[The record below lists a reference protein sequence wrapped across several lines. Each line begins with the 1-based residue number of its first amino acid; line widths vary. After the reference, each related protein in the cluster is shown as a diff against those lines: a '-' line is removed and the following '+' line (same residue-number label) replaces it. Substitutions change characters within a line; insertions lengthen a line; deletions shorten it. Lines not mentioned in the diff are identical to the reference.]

1 MFFVAQQ
8 DPPAIVDVRTVGRAL
23 SPAYKEEETM
33 THTTTTIGIDVSKHY
48 LDAFCHHDQQTLRVP
63 NHLKGMTALLA
74 WIGQRQAR
82 SLIVI
87 EPTGGYE
94 HPLQAILLD
103 QGFSLAKVNARQVRE
118 FARAKGR
125 LAKTDAIDAAVLAD
139 YGYVMTPRTMVS
151 PSHEQSELAQVV
163 KRRRQL
169 VELATIEKNR
179 LEKAPDDLATQ
190 SIQRM
195 LRILKEEIQEMDARM
210 ATLMKRHQSL
220 ANAHDVVKP
229 IKGIGPLTVAT
240 LLAELPELGRIGN
253 RQISSLVGVAPHNV
267 DSGMRRGTRH
277 IRGGRIQIRCALYM
291 AVLSAIQHDP
301 GMKQFYQHLVEQGK
315 KPKKVALVAVM
326 RKMLVRLN
334 AKMREYYLQVD
345 CSAWQP
351 QEG

>member
-1 MFFVAQQ
+1 MFE
-8 DPPAIVDVRTVGRAL
+8 RLVGLL

-48 LDAFCHHDQQTLRVP
+48 LDAFCHHDQQALRVP

-139 YGYVMTPRTMVS
+139 YGYVMTPRTLVGT
-151 PSHEQSELAQVV
+151 SHEQQELAQVV

-253 RQISSLVGVAPHNV
+253 KQISSLVGVAPHNV

>member
-1 MFFVAQQ
+1 
-8 DPPAIVDVRTVGRAL
+8 
-23 SPAYKEEETM
+23 M
-33 THTTTTIGIDVSKHY
+33 THTTTTIGIDVSKQY
-48 LDAFCHHDQQTLRVP
+48 LDVFCRHDQKTLRVP
-63 NHLKGMTALLA
+63 NHPQGITALLA
-74 WIGQRQAR
+74 WIGQRAAR
-82 SLIVI
+82 PLMVI

-94 HPLQAILLD
+94 HTLQTMLLD
-103 QGFSLAKVNARQVRE
+103 QGLSVAKVNARQVRE
-118 FARAKGR
+118 FARAKGQ

-139 YGYVMTPRTMVS
+139 YGQVMAPRTVVGTS
-151 PSHEQSELAQVV
+151 PEQHELVQLV

-179 LEKAPDDLATQ
+179 LEKAPDELATQ

-195 LRILKEEIQEMDARM
+195 LSVLKEEIQAMDIRM
-210 ATLMKRHQSL
+210 AKLIEAHESL
-220 ANAHDVVKP
+220 SDSQDVVRQV
-229 IKGIGPLTVAT
+229 KGIGPLTFAI

-253 RQISSLVGVAPHNV
+253 KQISSLVGVAPHNV
-267 DSGMRRGTRH
+267 DSGMMRGKRR
-277 IRGGRIQIRCALYM
+277 IRGGRVSIRCALYM

-301 GMKQFYQHLVEQGK
+301 SMKRFYLHLVEEGK

-334 AKMREYYLQVD
+334 AKMREYYLQGA

>member
-8 DPPAIVDVRTVGRAL
+8 DPPAIIGVRTVGWAMA
-23 SPAYKEEETM
+23 PAYKEEYTM
-33 THTTTTIGIDVSKHY
+33 TPTTTTIGIDVSKQY
-48 LDAFCHHDQQTLRVP
+48 LDAFCRHDQHTVRVP
-63 NHLKGMTALLA
+63 NHAQGIVALLA
-74 WIGQRQAR
+74 WIGQRTAR
-82 SLIVI
+82 PLIVI

-94 HPLQAILLD
+94 HTLQAMLLD
-103 QGFSLAKVNARQVRE
+103 QGLSLAKVNARQVRE
-118 FARAKGR
+118 FARAKGQ
-125 LAKTDAIDAAVLAD
+125 LAKTDAIDASVLAA
-139 YGYVMTPRTMVS
+139 YGQVMAPRTVVGTS
-151 PSHEQSELAQVV
+151 PEQHELAQLV

-179 LEKAPDDLATQ
+179 LEKVTDDLATQ

-195 LRILKEEIQEMDARM
+195 LYVLKEEIQAMDARM
-210 ATLMKRHQSL
+210 AKLLKNHQSF
-220 ANAHDVVKP
+220 ANTHDVARQ
-229 IKGIGPLTVAT
+229 IKGVGLITLAT

-267 DSGMRRGTRH
+267 DSGTRRGTRH
-277 IRGGRIQIRCALYM
+277 IHGGRVHIRCVLYM

-301 GMKQFYQHLVEQGK
+301 SMKRFYQHLVEQGK

-345 CSAWQP
+345 GAPWQV
-351 QEG
+351 QGA